1 MPDRFSRYQMILIVK
16 RKQATSVSLPSESRS
31 QNFHLRSYFPG
42 SEKILPIVYSLQNKI
57 RHLWIPHS
65 LYYYIALAPTCWIH
79 LLDENG
85 EVEPALSCLK
95 IKQAQSSSFFSNF
108 TVFPYKSLKMHQ
120 SQVGV
125 KKYLRR
131 WTTSSTK
138 IQVWTTFCLHPNL
151 CKSISK
157 LDHNLVFQ
165 SLSAQHT
172 IHVHNVY

>member
-1 MPDRFSRYQMILIVK
+1 MPENQ
-16 RKQATSVSLPSESRS
+16 TSIEL
-31 QNFHLRSYFPG
+31 F
-42 SEKILPIVYSLQNKI
+42 
-57 RHLWIPHS
+57 
-65 LYYYIALAPTCWIH
+65 
-79 LLDENG
+79 
-85 EVEPALSCLK
+85 
-95 IKQAQSSSFFSNF
+95 FFSNF

-165 SLSAQHT
+165 SLSAQLQSMCT
-172 IHVHNVY
+172 MCTDPGYLDTPSWNPDCWLGHVSNPRILPGNIKVYSWPTDDMSQLMIDEKLQLTPFPQYKVAPQSPHIETFACKWNW